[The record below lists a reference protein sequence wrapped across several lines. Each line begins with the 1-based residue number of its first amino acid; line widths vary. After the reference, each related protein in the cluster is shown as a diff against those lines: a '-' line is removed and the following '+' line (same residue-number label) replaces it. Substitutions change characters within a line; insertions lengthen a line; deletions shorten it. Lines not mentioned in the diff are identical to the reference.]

1 MEESKSSASAP
12 EEEPS
17 LFTAAEPPPPEAPPA
32 APSPAPPPPP
42 PAAPHRAAPAPA
54 PAAAAPADTRRQE
67 LLEALAAKQI
77 SKVCRIVERLKF
89 DVDAPLND
97 DGETAVHVCVHHCGT
112 RRDPGFVPVLRCLL
126 RLGANPDAA
135 RAGGQMPAHRCAAF
149 DLTPMLALLG
159 EFGAEVDRE
168 DDEGYAPAHVC
179 AAWGK
184 TSALEWLLTR
194 GAVHVERLH
203 GNGMTLSMFA
213 AVNGHLETL
222 KCLRRLGADVRRP
235 CFVDHDLIAGQRVQC
250 TIMAM
255 ACYEGRDHVVK
266 WLVDDCDVGKCES
279 EIVVVDPAYIDEVT
293 AREREAERRAK
304 EELTAQ
310 RGAGKACDIPNFTGS
325 DLGRCPLVSADVWT
339 SDHLSERSRSV
350 DVVSGTRARG
360 TPTLKRT

>member
-17 LFTAAEPPPPEAPPA
+17 LFTAAEPSPPEAPPA
-32 APSPAPPPPP
+32 APSPPPP
-42 PAAPHRAAPAPA
+42 PAAPHDAAPAPA

-159 EFGAEVDRE
+159 A
-168 DDEGYAPAHVC
+168 
-179 AAWGK
+179 GK
-184 TSALEWLLTR
+184 
-194 GAVHVERLH
+194 
-203 GNGMTLSMFA
+203 
-213 AVNGHLETL
+213 
-222 KCLRRLGADVRRP
+222 
-235 CFVDHDLIAGQRVQC
+235 
-250 TIMAM
+250 
-255 ACYEGRDHVVK
+255 
-266 WLVDDCDVGKCES
+266 
-279 EIVVVDPAYIDEVT
+279 
-293 AREREAERRAK
+293 ERE
-304 EELTAQ
+304 
-310 RGAGKACDIPNFTGS
+310 IPNFKGS
-325 DLGRCPLVSADVWT
+325 DLGRFPLVSADSWT
-339 SDHLSERSRSV
+339 SDRLSERSRSM
-350 DVVSGTRARG
+350 DAFSGTRARG
-360 TPTLKRT
+360 TLTLKRT

>member
-1 MEESKSSASAP
+1 MNHP
-12 EEEPS
+12 
-17 LFTAAEPPPPEAPPA
+17 FPA
-32 APSPAPPPPP
+32 
-42 PAAPHRAAPAPA
+42 
-54 PAAAAPADTRRQE
+54 Q
-67 LLEALAAKQI
+67 
-77 SKVCRIVERLKF
+77 
-89 DVDAPLND
+89 
-97 DGETAVHVCVHHCGT
+97 
-112 RRDPGFVPVLRCLL
+112 
-126 RLGANPDAA
+126 
-135 RAGGQMPAHRCAAF
+135 
-149 DLTPMLALLG
+149 ALLG

-350 DVVSGTRARG
+350 DVFFRNARARNTHVEATLHHPFPAQAQRARDAKKKNPYG
-360 TPTLKRT
+360 RPYGPYGKPARRPSPPAEPPAAVDMSVVPDAAHPEAELLDAFAPAAATDNVDITVDDAADTPPHD

>member
-17 LFTAAEPPPPEAPPA
+17 LFTAAEPSPPEAPPA
-32 APSPAPPPPP
+32 APSPPPPPP
-42 PAAPHRAAPAPA
+42 PAAPHDAAPAPA

-97 DGETAVHVCVHHCGT
+97 DGETAAVHVCVHHCGT

-194 GAVHVERLH
+194 ARSTPAAPRQRHGSRPVHDH
-203 GNGMTLSMFA
+203 GHGL
-213 AVNGHLETL
+213 
-222 KCLRRLGADVRRP
+222 LR
-235 CFVDHDLIAGQRVQC
+235 
-250 TIMAM
+250 
-255 ACYEGRDHVVK
+255 GRDHAVK
-266 WLVDDCDVGKCES
+266 WLVGDCGVGKCES

-304 EELTAQ
+304 EELTAR
-310 RGAGKACDIPNFTGS
+310 RGAGKEREIPK
-325 DLGRCPLVSADVWT
+325 L
-339 SDHLSERSRSV
+339 RSRPFS
-350 DVVSGTRARG
+350 ARFG
-360 TPTLKRT
+360 

>member
-17 LFTAAEPPPPEAPPA
+17 LFTAAEPSPPEAPPA
-32 APSPAPPPPP
+32 AP
-42 PAAPHRAAPAPA
+42 HHAAPAPA

-184 TSALEWLLTR
+184 TSALEWLPPLTGPTPDTCTDRQLPSVVRAVGAQLRAWADNETAAKPAAAKPRARAKSAGPRR
-194 GAVHVERLH
+194 GGGDFKV
-203 GNGMTLSMFA
+203 GMREQVPA
-213 AVNGHLETL
+213 Q
-222 KCLRRLGADVRRP
+222 RRP
-235 CFVDHDLIAGQRVQC
+235 YDQFQRP
-250 TIMAM
+250 
-255 ACYEGRDHVVK
+255 H
-266 WLVDDCDVGKCES
+266 
-279 EIVVVDPAYIDEVT
+279 
-293 AREREAERRAK
+293 
-304 EELTAQ
+304 
-310 RGAGKACDIPNFTGS
+310 
-325 DLGRCPLVSADVWT
+325 SATVI
-339 SDHLSERSRSV
+339 R
-350 DVVSGTRARG
+350 
-360 TPTLKRT
+360 